1 MSGDRDGQSCRAG
14 NGPGAPGVAHAAW
27 YIPRKDRP
35 GGTLTSPSLLSAA
48 TFKKRKRE
56 KTERKKRQKQT
67 NFNTGKSLLH
77 FFKKKNGTERQA
89 FGFCALGNPLCELM
103 FSKPVLFQ
111 NKSLGQRKKMKR
123 HQISLNF

>member
-1 MSGDRDGQSCRAG
+1 MQTLTEKKYS
-14 NGPGAPGVAHAAW
+14 
-27 YIPRKDRP
+27 PRKDRP

-77 FFKKKNGTERQA
+77 FFKKKMEQKDK
-89 FGFCALGNPLCELM
+89 LLV
-103 FSKPVLFQ
+103 SV
-111 NKSLGQRKKMKR
+111 
-123 HQISLNF
+123 H